1 MRMRAFSMEK
11 RSRSYLQL
19 IKPGITLSNTIS
31 GVAGFFLAASIVGF
45 DWLVL
50 LGAAGGIAFIIAS
63 ACVMNNILDR
73 DIDKRMKRTAKRDI
87 ASGVIGIKKA
97 LIFGIA
103 LGVIGFGLLAFLTN
117 TLTVLL
123 GIVAYVWYVAIY
135 GVAKRTTAWSTL
147 IGGVAGALP
156 PVAGYTALTGHVD
169 AGAIILF
176 LILFFWQMP
185 HFYAIAMFRK
195 SDYASAK
202 LPVWS
207 VKYGMKSSKVQIL
220 LFTIIFAIVFA
231 LPTVFNYTGVVYL
244 VGSLLLSAY
253 WLYKGISLYNKVD
266 DVKWAR
272 QMFGVSLLVMLSMS
286 LLIAVGGYLP

>member
-1 MRMRAFSMEK
+1 VEK

-31 GVAGFFLAASIVGF
+31 GVAGFFLAASFVPFSLATLIGSV
-45 DWLVL
+45 
-50 LGAAGGIAFIIAS
+50 GGIAFIIAS

-73 DIDKRMKRTAKRDI
+73 DIDKRMKRTAKRDV

-103 LGVIGFGLLAFLTN
+103 LGIIGFGLLAFLTN

-176 LILFFWQMP
+176 FILFFWQMP
-185 HFYAIAMFRK
+185 HFYAIAMFRQ

-220 LFTIIFAIVFA
+220 LFTIIFTIVFA
-231 LPTVFNYTGVVYL
+231 LPTVFHYTGVVYL

>member
-1 MRMRAFSMEK
+1 MEK

-286 LLIAVGGYLP
+286 LLIAIGGYLP

>member
-1 MRMRAFSMEK
+1 ME
-11 RSRSYLQL
+11 RHSRSYLQL

-31 GVAGFFLAASIVGF
+31 GVAGFFLAASFVAFSWVTFI
-45 DWLVL
+45 
-50 LGAAGGIAFIIAS
+50 GAIGGIAFIIAS

-73 DIDKRMKRTAKRDI
+73 DIDKRMKRTAKRDV
-87 ASGVIGIKKA
+87 ASGIISIPKA
-97 LIFGIA
+97 LVFGIV
-103 LGVIGFGLLAFLTN
+103 LGLIGFGLLVFLTN
-117 TLTVLL
+117 ALTVLL
-123 GIVAYVWYVAIY
+123 GVVAYVWYVAIY
-135 GVAKRTTAWSTL
+135 GIAKRTTAYSTL

-156 PVAGYTALTGHVD
+156 PVAGYTALTGTID

-185 HFYAIAMFRK
+185 HFYAIAMFRQ

-220 LFTIIFAIVFA
+220 VFTIIFAIVFA
-231 LPTVFNYTGVVYL
+231 LPTFYGYTGIIYL
-244 VGSLLLSAY
+244 VGSVLLSAY

>member
-1 MRMRAFSMEK
+1 VERH
-11 RSRSYLQL
+11 SRSYLQL

-31 GVAGFFLAASIVGF
+31 GVAGFFLAASFVAFSWVTFI
-45 DWLVL
+45 
-50 LGAAGGIAFIIAS
+50 GAIGGIAFIIAS

-73 DIDKRMKRTAKRDI
+73 DIDKRMKRTAKRDV
-87 ASGVIGIKKA
+87 ASGVISIPKA
-97 LIFGIA
+97 LVFGIV
-103 LGVIGFGLLAFLTN
+103 LGLIGFGLLVFLTN
-117 TLTVLL
+117 ALTVLL
-123 GIVAYVWYVAIY
+123 GVVAYVWYVAIY
-135 GVAKRTTAWSTL
+135 GIAKRTTAYSTL

-156 PVAGYTALTGHVD
+156 PVAGYTALTGTID

-185 HFYAIAMFRK
+185 HFYAIAMFRQ

-220 LFTIIFAIVFA
+220 VFTIIFAIVFA
-231 LPTVFNYTGVVYL
+231 LPTFYGYTGIIYL
-244 VGSLLLSAY
+244 VGSVLLSAY